1 MGKRLFL
8 LLFGLVLGVILSPKF
23 LAATD
28 SFVVGQPEFHAVETK
43 EIIKEPEAQAVT
55 QPLIAST
62 TENEVEPLAPAPAP
76 QMINYRVSV
85 FSGEM
90 VAHNLSYSDIYKTGR
105 LVYGHNTANLL
116 GNLGSLGLGGTFL
129 VTEGG
134 VATTYRVENVALYQK
149 TADGFLDG
157 KKNLMGQIMR
167 TALGY
172 DVALMTCAGQSYGN
186 GDASHRLVVFANKV

>member
-43 EIIKEPEAQAVT
+43 EIIKEPEVSIPT
-55 QPLIAST
+55 P
-62 TENEVEPLAPAPAP
+62 APAPIP
-76 QMINYRVSV
+76 QMINYRVTV

-116 GNLGSLGLGGTFL
+116 GNLGSLGLGSTFL

-134 VATTYRVENVALYQK
+134 ATTTYRVENVALYQK

-167 TALGY
+167 TALGH

-186 GDASHRLVVFANKV
+186 GDASHRLVVYANRV